1 MYDYTTDL
9 KIPSQVDSERVLDE
23 NHSFFILGRDYD
35 LCSEYKLYNDNT

>member
-1 MYDYTTDL
+1 MTI
-9 KIPSQVDSERVLDE
+9 KILPQVDSERVLRDE